1 MVQKTTRFGAA
12 LMVAVSG
19 PTGLAVRIA
28 QQAGLTLVGFAR
40 GSRHTV
46 YTHPERL
53 VT

>member
-1 MVQKTTRFGAA
+1 MA
-12 LMVAVSG
+12 AVSG

-40 GSRHTV
+40 GSRLTV

-53 VT
+53 VG